1 MDINKWFSENTY
13 PIKDKTIAI
22 TGATGGLGREI
33 CKHLAYLGA
42 DLIFVDRNREKSE
55 KFGNELTAEFPNIS
69 ITYITAD
76 MEDIESVKEA
86 SEKLNNS
93 NIDIFIANAGAYRI
107 PRKKC
112 STGFDNIFQINYM
125 SPYYIITKILPI
137 LKSKKGKIIAVGS
150 IAHKFTKIN
159 KNDIELL
166 NCKNAEKVYGN
177 AKRIFMFSLY
187 ELFQNERE
195 ASLSIVHPGI
205 TYTNL
210 MANYPKWLS
219 VIIKYPMKIIFM
231 SPKEASLS
239 VIKGIFYKCNS
250 YEWIGPRVFGI
261 WGKPK
266 ISKLKR
272 ADNKETTILKN
283 INEGIL

>member
-86 SEKLNNS
+86 SDKLNNS

-125 SPYYIITKILPI
+125 SPYYIITKILPV
-137 LKSKKGKIIAVGS
+137 LKSRKGKIIAVGS
-150 IAHKFTKIN
+150 IAHKFTRIN

-177 AKRIFMFSLY
+177 AKRILMFSLY
-187 ELFQNERE
+187 ELFQNERDV
-195 ASLSIVHPGI
+195 SLSIVHPGI